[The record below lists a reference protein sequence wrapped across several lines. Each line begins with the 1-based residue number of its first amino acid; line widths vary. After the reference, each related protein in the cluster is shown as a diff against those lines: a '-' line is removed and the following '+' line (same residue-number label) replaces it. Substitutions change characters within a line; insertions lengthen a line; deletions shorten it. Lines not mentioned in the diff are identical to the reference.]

1 MALPSLCGVLMPVP
15 ILILSDAPD
24 SGTGLGRITKDLAAV
39 LSTMPE
45 FRVGTLGRGGHGSKN
60 FPWAQYTFDERLQWG
75 ESLLPD
81 IWDDFSGGD
90 FGIIFT
96 IWDASRLTWFGA
108 PENLPKGKLKN
119 FLTSSSFHRWGY
131 FPIDGHGPNK
141 RLSVLGCE
149 TLKGFN
155 RILAYSRYG
164 QEILRNSVTASSCST
179 SNNQVIDFIPHGIN
193 PQIFYPKG
201 AENGRKYLGINE
213 TDTIIGC
220 VMANQA
226 RKDWGT
232 WARIAKELVDL
243 DQEYMFWIHVDALER
258 YWSIPA
264 LLADFG
270 LEDNVRVTTDLSD
283 AQLADMYSACH
294 LTILPSLGEGFGYPI
309 AESLACGTPVIH
321 HDHAAGHEIMP
332 RYGLTTPSPGIIDT
346 GLLEDHNYRLD
357 TLHNVYRPVLDPH
370 EWMDAILDVDW
381 SRNSISKEAVRSVE
395 YLHWNNLAPVWK
407 SWFRSGIGQG

>member
-1 MALPSLCGVLMPVP
+1 MPVP

-60 FPWAQYTFDERLQWG
+60 LPWAQYTFDERLQWG
-75 ESLLPD
+75 ESILPS

-90 FGIIFT
+90 YGIIFT

-108 PENLPKGKLKN
+108 PESLPDCPLKT
-119 FLTSSSFHRWGY
+119 FLTSGKFQRWGY
-131 FPIDGHGPNK
+131 FPVDGHGPGK
-141 RLSVLGCE
+141 RLSLLGQE
-149 TLKGFN
+149 TLKGYD
-155 RILAYSRYG
+155 RILAYSKYG
-164 QEILRNSVTASSCST
+164 QEVLRNSTAPGLCEG
-179 SNNQVIDFIPHGIN
+179 SNKLDIDFIPHGIN
-193 PQIFYPKG
+193 PTILRNKGKQI
-201 AENGRKYLGINE
+201 GREYLGVPE
-213 TDTIIGC
+213 THALIGT

-232 WARIAKELVDL
+232 WAQTARGLLDL
-243 DQEYMFWIHVDALER
+243 DPEYMFWLHVDMLER

-270 LEDNVRVTTDLSD
+270 LENNVKVTTELSD
-283 AQLADMYSACH
+283 EGLADLYSACD

-321 HDHAAGHEIMP
+321 HDHAAGHEVMP
-332 RYGLTTPSPGIIDT
+332 KYGITDHWPGIIRT
-346 GLLEDHNYRLD
+346 GTDEGYNQRLD
-357 TLHNVYRPVLDPH
+357 TLHNVYRPVLDYR
-370 EWMDAILDVDW
+370 DW
-381 SRNSISKEAVRSVE
+381 IDEVTNVNWFRSALATEAQSAVE
-395 YLHWNNLAPVWK
+395 HLHWNNLAPVWK
-407 SWFRSGIGQG
+407 NWFRSGLGQR